1 MLIEL
6 TLAAPIALRLRSM
19 PRHSGLASGSTHT
32 SVADSRPCRMG
43 YVRPSEAQHLTGPS
57 EWLIGAEAAMSAL
70 HIAALEGH
78 RGLVEALLAAGALP
92 LRRMQP
98 CRVCMPPSL
107 SLLQRATSSRTSMH
121 S

>member
-1 MLIEL
+1 
-6 TLAAPIALRLRSM
+6 
-19 PRHSGLASGSTHT
+19 
-32 SVADSRPCRMG
+32 
-43 YVRPSEAQHLTGPS
+43 
-57 EWLIGAEAAMSAL
+57 MSAL

-78 RGLVEALLAAGALP
+78 SGLVEALLAAGALP

-107 SLLQRATSSRTSMH
+107 SLLQRAAWSRTSMH

>member
-6 TLAAPIALRLRSM
+6 TLAAPSALRLRSM
-19 PRHSGLASGSTHT
+19 PRLSGLASGSTHT
-32 SVADSRPCRMG
+32 SAADSRPCRMG
-43 YVRPSEAQHLTGPS
+43 YVCPSEAQHLTGPS
-57 EWLIGAEAAMSAL
+57 IMAGAEAAMSAL

-78 RGLVEALLAAGALP
+78 SGLVEALLAAGALP

-107 SLLQRATSSRTSMH
+107 SLLQRATWSRTSMH